1 MPGIDHTTYILYRY
15 LKELSVKISY
25 GSIRQ
30 SLDTPMG
37 NTLRGISDALDEF
50 HIVHEVYQLP
60 AEYLKELE
68 CPFISVIQN
77 GHFCIVK
84 NMNEKE
90 VMLIFDKGK
99 KSIVSLEFFL
109 TIWKGTVL
117 IIDPLQTVQQEPYYR
132 IKQIVSYLYIYRY
145 LIILALAG
153 MIYLFVNQAHIGE
166 TLFNLMTWVG
176 LTVAIGIIY
185 KESYD
190 KDFLQRFCKIGT
202 VVDCNGILHSKA
214 ANIGGLVSLGEM
226 ALLYFPH
233 YFFIRQSMG
242 LIAL

>member
-84 NMNEKE
+84 NMNERYR
-90 VMLIFDKGK
+90 VDNRSVADSSARTL
-99 KSIVSLEFFL
+99 
-109 TIWKGTVL
+109 
-117 IIDPLQTVQQEPYYR
+117 LQSKT
-132 IKQIVSYLYIYRY
+132 
-145 LIILALAG
+145 
-153 MIYLFVNQAHIGE
+153 
-166 TLFNLMTWVG
+166 
-176 LTVAIGIIY
+176 
-185 KESYD
+185 
-190 KDFLQRFCKIGT
+190 
-202 VVDCNGILHSKA
+202 DC
-214 ANIGGLVSLGEM
+214 
-226 ALLYFPH
+226 
-233 YFFIRQSMG
+233 
-242 LIAL
+242 

>member
-15 LKELSVKISY
+15 LKELSVKISN

-90 VMLIFDKGK
+90 VMLISDKGK

-145 LIILALAG
+145 LITVHHSTDLTKALQKIL
-153 MIYLFVNQAHIGE
+153 IV
-166 TLFNLMTWVG
+166 
-176 LTVAIGIIY
+176 
-185 KESYD
+185 
-190 KDFLQRFCKIGT
+190 
-202 VVDCNGILHSKA
+202 
-214 ANIGGLVSLGEM
+214 
-226 ALLYFPH
+226 
-233 YFFIRQSMG
+233 
-242 LIAL
+242 